1 MKKKLSRNIIIK
13 YFVPPIS
20 LALLLISA
28 YAIKIF
34 VFKPKTTKK
43 TSATNKN
50 SKILNIDFLKQKLIE
65 AKKFRKSGARNQE
78 IEIYKNLLGYQSYFA
93 CVHLNLGKALYLDKK
108 YKSAEKYFRKAVEL
122 KPNYSSGHVFLG
134 KMLQLQNKYEESK
147 KYLETACKISP
158 KYFDANLHL
167 SKAYYQLN
175 QFDKALHYAHI
186 ALKLKPKN
194 IYAQL
199 NLAYTYNKGG
209 ELNKA
214 IRIYKKILGK
224 NTNLANAHYNL
235 GYTYKIQG
243 RLDKAIESL
252 DRAIEIRPDYLEAHI
267 ARAQAKIASER
278 ILDGWDEYEW
288 RWGLFGIKPMQ
299 YKRLMWNGSY
309 IKDKTI
315 LLRTEQGL
323 GDTMQ
328 FIRYAKIIKDMGA
341 TVICKVQKPL
351 VKLLS
356 SCPYIDE
363 VFCEIDNSIKYDTHA
378 QIMSLPRILNTTN
391 NTIPNEMNYLY
402 ANPKL
407 EEEWKEKLSQD
418 KNFKVGLCWHV
429 DPIHEKD
436 KSPWSIRS
444 ITLKQ
449 FKPFAKLNGVS
460 FYSLQ
465 KFKDYKP
472 LMNLPKGLLL
482 KTFGEDFDE
491 KNGAFMDSAAIIKNL
506 DLVITVDTCI
516 AHLAGALN
524 KPVWMFLPYSP
535 DCRWYLKRTDTPWY
549 PTMKLYRQSKPNDWK
564 NAIKKVASDL
574 SKEIKRAT

>member
-1 MKKKLSRNIIIK
+1 
-13 YFVPPIS
+13 
-20 LALLLISA
+20 
-28 YAIKIF
+28 
-34 VFKPKTTKK
+34 
-43 TSATNKN
+43 
-50 SKILNIDFLKQKLIE
+50 
-65 AKKFRKSGARNQE
+65 
-78 IEIYKNLLGYQSYFA
+78 
-93 CVHLNLGKALYLDKK
+93 
-108 YKSAEKYFRKAVEL
+108 
-122 KPNYSSGHVFLG
+122 
-134 KMLQLQNKYEESK
+134 
-147 KYLETACKISP
+147 
-158 KYFDANLHL
+158 
-167 SKAYYQLN
+167 
-175 QFDKALHYAHI
+175 
-186 ALKLKPKN
+186 
-194 IYAQL
+194 
-199 NLAYTYNKGG
+199 
-209 ELNKA
+209 
-214 IRIYKKILGK
+214 
-224 NTNLANAHYNL
+224 
-235 GYTYKIQG
+235 
-243 RLDKAIESL
+243 
-252 DRAIEIRPDYLEAHI
+252 
-267 ARAQAKIASER
+267 
-278 ILDGWDEYEW
+278 
-288 RWGLFGIKPMQ
+288 
-299 YKRLMWNGSY
+299 
-309 IKDKTI
+309 
-315 LLRTEQGL
+315 
-323 GDTMQ
+323 MQ